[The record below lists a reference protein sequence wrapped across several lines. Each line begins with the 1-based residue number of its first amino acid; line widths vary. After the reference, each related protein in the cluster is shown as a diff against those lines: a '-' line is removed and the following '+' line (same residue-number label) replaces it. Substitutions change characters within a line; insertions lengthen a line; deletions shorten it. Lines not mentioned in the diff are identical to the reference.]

1 MRLFDSHAH
10 YFDDRFDGI
19 ADEILK
25 NEVFGGKVERVIN
38 VGTNN
43 ENNTV
48 CLEQSRIYDGMYAAC
63 GIHPEDARYLEGT
76 PDEELSRLEEIIS
89 EEMKKPSSERK
100 LVAIGEIG
108 HDFHYEGYSRELQE
122 LYFERQME
130 MAERY
135 DLPVIIHDRDA
146 HGPCFD
152 MALKF
157 PTVKGVFHSFSGSA
171 EMARELVKRGWYISF
186 SGVLTFKNAER
197 VRAVAESVPLERI
210 LIETDAPYLAPHP
223 HRGQLNHSGLMEF
236 TARTLAE
243 VKGITPDEAAE
254 ITYKNASELF
264 GI

>member
-1 MRLFDSHAH
+1 MQLFDSHAH

-19 ADEILK
+19 ADDILK
-25 NEVFGGKVERVIN
+25 NEVFGGKVARVIN

-43 ENNTV
+43 ENNII
-48 CLEQSRIYDGMYAAC
+48 CLRQAEKYDGMYAAC
-63 GIHPEDARYLEGT
+63 GIHPEDARYLERT
-76 PDEELSRLEEIIS
+76 PDEELATLEDLIS
-89 EEMKKPSSERK
+89 EEIKKLGKERR
-100 LVAIGEIG
+100 LVALGEIG
-108 HDFHYEGYSRELQE
+108 YDFHYEGYSRELQE
-122 LYFERQME
+122 LYFERQMQL
-130 MAERY
+130 AKKY

-157 PTVKGVFHSFSGSA
+157 GEVRGVFHSFSGSA
-171 EMARELVKRGWYISF
+171 EMSKELVKRGWYISF
-186 SGVLTFKNAER
+186 SGVLTFKNAAR
-197 VRAVAESVPLERI
+197 VRAVAESVPLDRV

-223 HRGQLNHSGLMEF
+223 HRGELNHSGLMEF